1 MTSIIGN
8 IEFFIPNL
16 AVIFLSVSSS
26 MSFLSLTPS
35 LFSSPTFSSSFF
47 SPDLLVLISSLSF
60 FSIIYCLFFS
70 ISAVFSSST
79 FFVSTGCFFLLVRVS
94 SSLPLFFFSFSFSLS
109 CCCLIDLNLAGP
121 FGCLLQ
127 SIY

>member
-47 SPDLLVLISSLSF
+47 SPDLLFLISSLSF
-60 FSIIYCLFFS
+60 FSIIDCLFFS

-94 SSLPLFFFSFSFSLS
+94 SSLLFFFSFSFSLS
-109 CCCLIDLNLAGP
+109 CCCFIDLNLAGP

>member
-1 MTSIIGN
+1 MPSIIGN
-8 IEFFIPNL
+8 IECFIPNL

-47 SPDLLVLISSLSF
+47 SPDLFLVSSLSF
-60 FSIIYCLFFS
+60 FSIIGCLFFS
-70 ISAVFSSST
+70 ISIAFSSSS

-94 SSLPLFFFSFSFSLS
+94 SSLLFFFSFSLS
-109 CCCLIDLNLAGP
+109 CCCFIDLNLAGP
-121 FGCLLQ
+121 FGCLLK
-127 SIY
+127 SID